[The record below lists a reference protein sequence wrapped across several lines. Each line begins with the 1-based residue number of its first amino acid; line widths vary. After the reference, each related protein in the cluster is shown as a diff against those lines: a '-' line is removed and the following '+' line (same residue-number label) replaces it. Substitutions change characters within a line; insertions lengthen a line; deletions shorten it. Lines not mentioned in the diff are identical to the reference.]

1 MNKYRKPFLYLR
13 NLAVCEELPDLLGHL
28 GPHPSDV
35 RHLFEG
41 GDGLRIGADG
51 GDGCDKNTRFYK
63 GAFYHLTISV
73 AKPVFFRLAPANLF
87 SLSDPAPASAQ
98 ITKKLGS
105 RQAFKFQHNFF
116 NFYHTPSSPLERMH

>member
-1 MNKYRKPFLYLR
+1 MDPETKINNLGSGTANKTDFIRPNVRKSVKLYVMNKYRKPFLYLR

-73 AKPVFFRLAPANLF
+73 AEPVFFMAGSGKFIF
-87 SLSDPAPASAQ
+87 S
-98 ITKKLGS
+98 I
-105 RQAFKFQHNFF
+105 
-116 NFYHTPSSPLERMH
+116 